1 MEKWINCCKFA
12 AQNNKYDMARIIR
25 NDNGYSLSK
34 LLKELLPNVTKSMDI
49 LVGYFYFSGLKE
61 IYAQIEKKPIRL
73 LVGLDIDHDVLS
85 ELSAYDFFA
94 TKSVSST
101 AQTRKEFY
109 DSLKTLFNDTSFF
122 ENDEASEAFRIYYKK
137 IKEGTLEI
145 RKTKKPCH
153 AKMYIFDHNDN
164 LIMKLPSGDENLG
177 QVITGSSNLTRSGLQ
192 SNGEINVLLKDDDD
206 YKYAKEVFE
215 ELWDD
220 AVMIADKDTI
230 EDFEGNVIKK
240 IWLDKIPTPYL
251 VYLRVLYEYFH
262 LDVSSKVRSPHEIT
276 GTFMD
281 LQYQKDAIREAIE
294 RIKTHNGVIVADVV
308 GLGKSIIGSAVAYNM
323 HLNTII
329 IAPPHLVPQW
339 EDYRTEFR
347 VTASVFS
354 RGNMERVLEFYR
366 SHNNSDEP
374 WLIIVDEAHKFRN
387 EYIQDYAMLHEICKG
402 NKVVLLSAT
411 PFNNTPADIF
421 AMVKLFQNPTKSTL
435 QTVNN
440 LGAKFA
446 NLIGEYKKIKKNER
460 SGKCEKEDIET
471 AINHVG
477 AQIRRI
483 IEPIVIRRSRTDLE
497 KIPAYKTDLKN
508 QGFEFPIVNPPEL
521 MTYDLG
527 RLEKL
532 YITTL
537 LKISPKE
544 DDIDTLESLD
554 SIDKRTYFEVRKRM
568 EESPSF
574 QAARYKPLLYVKE
587 ECKEKVK
594 EEIDR
599 QGWEYNLFMGSQKN
613 MAQFMRKL
621 LVHRFESSQH
631 AFKLSLSS
639 LLANCRNIVSWIE
652 KRHKVPIYKQGMLP
666 NIEEMY
672 LSTDDT
678 VEEEREINAEGAIE
692 KLKAKGMFEVSVEYL
707 SEDFGKDLDKD
718 IEILEELQKEWKD
731 IQVEDDPKL
740 KHFVEIIKK
749 KVEEEPKRKI
759 VVFSQFADTV
769 DYLAEQLEKEQLP
782 VFYYSSRKASRE
794 NKEII
799 KTNFDAGLAED
810 KQADEYKVLVAT
822 DAISEGYNL
831 HRAGAIINF
840 DIPYNPTRIIQR
852 VGRINRINKKVFDEL
867 YIFNYFPTFI
877 GEKETHTKEIST
889 LKMHMIH
896 AIMGEDTKYLTSDE
910 ELQSFMS
917 EQYKR
922 LMSEQESE
930 SWDTPYRAL
939 LDKLEKSPVM
949 KEALELPTRSKVHR
963 LVAGET
969 PSGIIAFAKKGN
981 DYVFKIATEEGEI
994 NDISPEE
1001 AFGYIKAEEREKGYS
1016 LSASFNSYFH
1026 KLKESLFVHESDG
1039 EQAKT
1044 KRDALERVR
1053 IIRGTGVCQG
1063 AYIEDLITAIE
1074 HDTLSGYSLRRINQL
1089 KQAEYALLPTIVES
1103 SYVQAALNSLDK
1115 VSNGNEVL
1123 IIAEEMQNVND
1134 EPKLEI

>member
-1 MEKWINCCKFA
+1 
-12 AQNNKYDMARIIR
+12 MARIIR

-374 WLIIVDEAHKFRN
+374 WLIIVDEAHRFRN

-411 PFNNTPADIF
+411 PFNNTPSDIF
-421 AMVKLFQNPTKSTL
+421 SMVKLFQNPTKSTL

-446 NLIGEYKKIKKNER
+446 NLIGEYKQIKKSER
-460 SGKCEKEDIET
+460 ERKLTEEDVKEAIKEVGK
-471 AINHVG
+471 
-477 AQIRRI
+477 QIRQI
-483 IEPIVIRRSRTDLE
+483 IEPIVIRRTRRDLD
-497 KIPAYKTDLKN
+497 KIPAYHEDLER
-508 QGFEFPIVNPPEL
+508 QGFEFPEVCPPRQL
-521 MTYDLG
+521 TYDL
-527 RLEKL
+527 RELEKQ
-532 YITTL
+532 YFGTL
-537 LKISPKE
+537 LKISPKPK
-544 DDIDTLESLD
+544 DIDILESID
-554 SIDKRTYFEVRKRM
+554 SIDERAKFEARQRIEKA
-568 EESPSF
+568 PSF
-574 QAARYKPLLYVKE
+574 QAARYKPLLYVK
-587 ECKEKVK
+587 KEYKEIVK
-594 EEIDR
+594 EEIEQ
-599 QGWEYNLFMGSQKN
+599 QGWEYNLFMGSQQN
-613 MAQFMRKL
+613 MARFMRKM
-621 LVHRFESSQH
+621 LVHRFESSQYS
-631 AFKLSLSS
+631 FKISLESF
-639 LLANCRNIVSWIE
+639 LTNCQNIKSWIE
-652 KRHKVPIYKQGMLP
+652 KRHKVPIYKKGMLP

-672 LSTDDT
+672 KSTNDT
-678 VEEEREINAEGAIE
+678 TEEQREECAEAAIE
-692 KLKAKGMFEVSVEYL
+692 ALKGKGMFEVDVKYL
-707 SEDFGKDLDKD
+707 DENFGKDLDKD
-718 IEILEELQKEWKD
+718 IEILEGLRKEWKD
-731 IQVEDDPKL
+731 VPAERDPKL
-740 KHFVEIIKK
+740 LNFIEIIRKK
-749 KVEEEPKRKI
+749 LEEEPDRKI
-759 VVFSQFADTV
+759 VVFSQYADTV
-769 DYLAEQLEKEQLP
+769 EYLATQLEEKQLP
-782 VFYYSSRKASRE
+782 VFYYSSKRASE
-794 NKEII
+794 ANKKLI
-799 KTNFDAGLAED
+799 KTNFDAGVAEEM
-810 KQADEYKVLVAT
+810 QAEEYKVLVAT

-831 HRAGAIINF
+831 HRAGAIINY

-852 VGRINRINKKVFDEL
+852 VGRINRINKKVFDKL
-867 YIFNYFPTFI
+867 YIYNYFPSFI
-877 GEKETHTKEIST
+877 GEKETHTKEIAT
-889 LKMHMIH
+889 LKMRMIH
-896 AIMGEDTKYLTSDE
+896 AIMGEDTQYLTSDE
-910 ELQSFMS
+910 ELQSFMA

-922 LMSEQESE
+922 LVEEQESE
-930 SWDTPYRAL
+930 SWDTPYRAML
-939 LDKLEKSPVM
+939 GKMEKSQEM
-949 KEALELPTRSKVHR
+949 KDALALPTRSKVHR
-963 LVAGET
+963 LVAGDT
-969 PSGIIAFAKKGN
+969 PSGIIAFARKGN
-981 DYVFKIATEEGEI
+981 DHVFKIETEEGEI
-994 NDISPEE
+994 KDISPEE
-1001 AFGYIKAEEREKGYS
+1001 AFGYIKAEEGENGYA
-1016 LSASFNSYFH
+1016 LSASFNSHFH

-1039 EQAKT
+1039 EQAKS
-1044 KRDALERVR
+1044 KREALERVK
-1053 IIRGTGVCQG
+1053 IIRKDGVCNG
-1063 AYIEDLITAIE
+1063 AYIEDLLTAIE

-1089 KQAEYALLPTIVES
+1089 KKSEFAMLPTIVEN
-1103 SYVQAALNSLDK
+1103 SYVQAALNSLDN
-1115 VSNGNEVL
+1115 VSDGEEML
-1123 IIAEEMQNVND
+1123 IIAEEIQNVSD
-1134 EPKLEI
+1134 EQKLEI